1 MTPSP
6 APRSGRPCVSPPALW
21 FFWLAVGFRAG
32 QAITNLDQR
41 PAHVDSILDY
51 GYDSHPDF
59 FFLCCNIASSEGGGA
74 SYLVDLEGA
83 LERMPPWAASAL
95 ESLTIVQKI
104 TVPSRY
110 GLFALP
116 EHSSDGSDEP
126 PPPSRDGGEREERL
140 FLRTAEGRKMLRV
153 SSFSDAASLLDDMEA
168 GVINLR
174 PTDDSADPERDMRV
188 VRHWLHAV
196 AVMEQEASHA
206 HDPSSRAFTS

>member
-1 MTPSP
+1 
-6 APRSGRPCVSPPALW
+6 
-21 FFWLAVGFRAG
+21 
-32 QAITNLDQR
+32 
-41 PAHVDSILDY
+41 
-51 GYDSHPDF
+51 
-59 FFLCCNIASSEGGGA
+59 
-74 SYLVDLEGA
+74 
-83 LERMPPWAASAL
+83 MPPWAASAL

-116 EHSSDGSDEP
+116 ENSDGSDEP

-153 SSFSDAASLLDDMEA
+153 SSFSDAASLLEDMEA

-206 HDPSSRAFTS
+206 HDPSSRAFCYLLTASIVRAGAALHPGAGGGRARR

>member
-1 MTPSP
+1 MT
-6 APRSGRPCVSPPALW
+6 APRPQPGPSFRRPASHPLCLR
-21 FFWLAVGFRAG
+21 LAVGFRAG

-74 SYLVDLEGA
+74 SYLVDLTAA

-116 EHSSDGSDEP
+116 ENSDGSDGP

-153 SSFSDAASLLDDMEA
+153 SSFSDAASLLEDMEA

-206 HDPSSRAFTS
+206 HDPSSRAFAS